1 MTPYFNIMRQ
11 SKNSAC
17 DRAAAP
23 EAEFRRC
30 EHEGCGEPGVYRAPR
45 GRDALNSY
53 YWFCLDHVRE
63 YNKAWNF
70 YAGMSAEEVEHY
82 VREDV
87 VGWRPTW
94 PIGLKTR
101 RFDRRGSRFFDPF
114 GFFED
119 PGDGA
124 KPHNGESQA
133 EAALPKKSPEGRA
146 LAIFNLRPP
155 VALAAIKARYKELV
169 KRHHPDAHGGD
180 KGAEEKLKL
189 INEAYGIL
197 KRFFA

>member
-1 MTPYFNIMRQ
+1 MRQ
-11 SKNSAC
+11 SKNP
-17 DRAAAP
+17 AP
-23 EAEFRRC
+23 ERGAAGPDAEFRRC
-30 EHEGCGEPGVYRAPR
+30 DHQGCAESGVHRAPR
-45 GRDALNSY
+45 GRDSLNTY

-63 YNKAWNF
+63 YNRTWN
-70 YAGMSAEEVEHY
+70 YYQGMSRDEVEHH

-94 PIGLKTR
+94 PIGLRGR
-101 RFDRRGSRFFDPF
+101 RRSRPASRFFDPF

-119 PGDGA
+119 PNAAMGDGG
-124 KPHNGESQA
+124 NGNGSA
-133 EAALPKKSPEGRA
+133 DDGAGHDLPAKSPERRA
-146 LAIFNLRPP
+146 LALFNLNPP
-155 VALAAIKARYKELV
+155 IHFAAIKARYKELV

-180 KGAEEKLKL
+180 KSSEEKLKL

>member
-1 MTPYFNIMRQ
+1 MRQ
-11 SKNSAC
+11 SKNPASE
-17 DRAAAP
+17 REAAAGT
-23 EAEFRRC
+23 EFRRC
-30 EHEGCGEPGVYRAPR
+30 DHEGCVEPGVHRAPR
-45 GRDALNSY
+45 APDSLKTY

-63 YNKAWNF
+63 YNKSWNF
-70 YAGMSAEEVEHY
+70 YAGMSSEEVERY

-94 PIGLKTR
+94 PIGIRGR
-101 RFDRRGSRFFDPF
+101 RFQGKRSRFFDPF
-114 GFFED
+114 GFFTDSETGNAERE
-119 PGDGA
+119 P
-124 KPHNGESQA
+124 EA
-133 EAALPKKSPEGRA
+133 EAPSQKSPEGKA

-155 VALAAIKARYKELV
+155 ISFAAIKSRYKELV

>member
-1 MTPYFNIMRQ
+1 MRQ
-11 SKNSAC
+11 SKNPASEGE
-17 DRAAAP
+17 AAP
-23 EAEFRRC
+23 GAGFRRC
-30 EHEGCGEPGVYRAPR
+30 DHEGCVEPGVHRAPR
-45 GRDALNSY
+45 GRDALKSY

-70 YAGMSAEEVEHY
+70 YAGMSSAEVEHH

-94 PIGLKTR
+94 PIGVKGRRLK
-101 RFDRRGSRFFDPF
+101 GAAARFFDPF
-114 GFFED
+114 GFFAESE
-119 PGDGA
+119 PG
-124 KPHNGESQA
+124 KA
-133 EAALPKKSPEGRA
+133 EAEPEGAALPTKSPEGKA
-146 LAIFNLRPP
+146 LALFNLRPP
-155 VALAAIKARYKELV
+155 ITFAAIKSRYKELV

>member
-1 MTPYFNIMRQ
+1 MSQTR
-11 SKNSAC
+11 NSVFLHE
-17 DRAAAP
+17 AAG
-23 EAEFRRC
+23 AETGFRRC
-30 EHEGCGEPGVYRAPR
+30 EHAGCVEPGVHRAPH
-45 GRDALNSY
+45 GRDALNTY

-63 YNKAWNF
+63 YNKSWNF

-94 PIGLKTR
+94 PIGLRGR
-101 RFDRRGSRFFDPF
+101 RFNGSGSRFFDPF

-119 PGDGA
+119 PRA
-124 KPHNGESQA
+124 KPEEKAA
-133 EAALPKKSPEGRA
+133 EAAAPPPLKSPEGKA
-146 LAIFNLRPP
+146 LAIFNLHPP
-155 VALAAIKARYKELV
+155 IGFAAIKARYKELV

-180 KGAEEKLKL
+180 KDAEERLKL